1 MADEPILG
9 LFDSDTNFLDE
20 LTGSAADLGGV
31 MSTEGDGMLGQ
42 TMQPLGSTPQMGPDP
57 ASQMPPGPTP
67 QNSMMMM
74 QPTPQ
79 GPPAGY
85 QQMGPDS
92 YGAMA
97 AGGAAPGP
105 QVSSQYSPA
114 DPAYS
119 QYAAMPKMATHHSD
133 SMMTMGMGIQQPQ
146 QGGMSI
152 MQQQQQ
158 QQQQQFGSP
167 SAGGMMQQHSSYQRY
182 NMPGGAMAAQQQPM
196 SMMGQQQGLMA
207 QQQGMMGQQQ
217 SMMGQQGS
225 NWNPTQASPTSSH
238 PQFMS
243 PQSQQQ
249 GCMTQSMGQ
258 GFMGQHD
265 YGMQQN
271 MGHYGDNSYMQQQ
284 ASPMAS
290 PGGMNMMGGPL
301 QRQSHPQFQ
310 AQAPVRQPN
319 PAMASYGIQPG
330 QRYPGDY
337 MAQRPGMN
345 PVAPPQ
351 RYPYPQNS
359 APSPQAMAADGTPVG
374 HFSQNQASSYM
385 SSYPGASHATATP
398 APHPSTVSQSMAG
411 SHSMTMGQ
419 GSYCQSSLQELEQLV
434 SPTLSSGG
442 GMPSTN
448 PYQQIMQSS
457 CTSASSMTPHSPIYS
472 SASFPTTTVPSSPAP
487 IQTSPSM
494 GMGSAGPLSPN
505 PAMRPGVGPQSGV
518 NMEIQRLEKQIQHL
532 FNMPQTQQIS
542 QQMLDMQERLRI
554 LKAQQ
559 QQQIMQMQRQQQQQ
573 QQHLHQQQQQQMHM
587 NSPTRLGGKPGFGQQ
602 HPGMGQQ
609 RPRMPGPISAPAQS
623 PMSSMGPVGPG
634 STGSLLGATGQ
645 TSQLQVQGQHPGQQ
659 ISPQRPPSQSTP
671 ISSPQR
677 IQPFQVSLRLNNCQV
692 NQHSNFLG
700 KPALFL

>member
-20 LTGSAADLGGV
+20 LTGNAADLGGV
-31 MSTEGDGMLGQ
+31 MSSDGDGMLGQ
-42 TMQPLGSTPQMGPDP
+42 TMQPLGSTPQMGSDP
-57 ASQMPPGPTP
+57 SSQMPPGPNP
-67 QNSMMMM
+67 QNTMMMM
-74 QPTPQ
+74 QQTPQ

-85 QQMGPDS
+85 QQMGPDGYS
-92 YGAMA
+92 GMA
-97 AGGAAPGP
+97 TTVTAPGP
-105 QVSSQYSPA
+105 QASSQYSPA
-114 DPAYS
+114 DSAYS
-119 QYAAMPKMATHHSD
+119 QYTAMPKIATHHGD
-133 SMMTMGMGIQQPQ
+133 SMMGMGMGMQQPQ
-146 QGGMSI
+146 QGGMPI
-152 MQQQQQ
+152 MQQQ

-167 SAGGMMQQHSSYQRY
+167 PAGGMMQQHSSYQRY
-182 NMPGGAMAAQQQPM
+182 NMPGGPVPAQQQPM
-196 SMMGQQQGLMA
+196 GMMGQQQGLMA

-217 SMMGQQGS
+217 SMIGQQGG
-225 NWNPTQASPTSSH
+225 NWNPTQANPSSSH

-249 GCMTQSMGQ
+249 GCMTQPMGQGSMGQ

-271 MGHYGDNSYMQQQ
+271 MGHYGDNSTYMQQQ
-284 ASPMAS
+284 PSPMAS
-290 PGGMNMMGGPL
+290 PGGMNMIGGPL
-301 QRQSHPQFQ
+301 QRQAHPQFQ
-310 AQAPVRQPN
+310 AQPAVRQPN
-319 PAMASYGIQPG
+319 PPMGGYSMQPG

-345 PVAPPQ
+345 PAAPPQ

-359 APSPQAMAADGTPVG
+359 APGPQAMAPDGTTVG
-374 HFSQNQASSYM
+374 HYNQNQAASYM
-385 SSYPGASHATATP
+385 SSYPGVSHPTATP
-398 APHPSTVSQSMAG
+398 SPHPSTVSQSMAG
-411 SHSMTMGQ
+411 SHSVTMGQ
-419 GSYCQSSLQELEQLV
+419 GSYGQSSLQELEQLV
-434 SPTLSSGG
+434 SPTLSSSG

-457 CTSASSMTPHSPIYS
+457 CTSASSMTSQSPIYS
-472 SASFPTTTVPSSPAP
+472 SASFTTTTVPSSPAP

-505 PAMRPGVGPQSGV
+505 PAMRQGVGPQTGV
-518 NMEIQRLEKQIQHL
+518 TMEIQRLEKQIQHL

-573 QQHLHQQQQQQMHM
+573 QQQHHQQLQQQQQMHM
-587 NSPTRLGGKPGFGQQ
+587 SSPTRLGGKPGFGQQ
-602 HPGMGQQ
+602 QHSGMGQQ
-609 RPRMPGPISAPAQS
+609 RPRMPGPINAAAQS
-623 PMSSMGPVGPG
+623 PMSSMGPMGPG
-634 STGSLLGATGQ
+634 STGSMLGAAGQ
-645 TSQLQVQGQHPGQQ
+645 TSQLQMQGQYPGQQ

-677 IQPFQVSLRLNNCQV
+677 IQPFQVSV
-692 NQHSNFLG
+692 VYTVW
-700 KPALFL
+700 